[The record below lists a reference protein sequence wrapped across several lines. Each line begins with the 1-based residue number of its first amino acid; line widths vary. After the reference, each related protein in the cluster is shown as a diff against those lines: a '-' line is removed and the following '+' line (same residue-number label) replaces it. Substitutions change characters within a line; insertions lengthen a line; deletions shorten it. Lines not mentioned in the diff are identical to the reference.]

1 MEGAMWGTMIDG
13 FISIGA
19 GLVACYYGFNSPPV
33 SGDAA
38 MTAKWQQWHQAWG
51 KWVKIG
57 GVCLVLFG
65 VFTIVT
71 ALR

>member
-1 MEGAMWGTMIDG
+1 
-13 FISIGA
+13 
-19 GLVACYYGFNSPPV
+19 V
-33 SGDAA
+33 SSDAA

-51 KWVKIG
+51 KWVEIG

>member
-1 MEGAMWGTMIDG
+1 
-13 FISIGA
+13 
-19 GLVACYYGFNSPPV
+19 L
-33 SGDAA
+33 
-38 MTAKWQQWHQAWG
+38 G

-65 VFTIVT
+65 GFTIVT

>member
-1 MEGAMWGTMIDG
+1 MWGTMTDG

-19 GLVACYYGFNSPPV
+19 GLVACYYGFRSSPV
-33 SGDAA
+33 SSDAI
-38 MTAKWQQWHQAWG
+38 MTAKWQQWHQIWG
-51 KWVKIG
+51 KLVKIG

-65 VFTIVT
+65 VYTIVT